1 MARPKLPIRWN
12 KEMSAARVK
21 PGSTRV
27 IPDKR
32 GAERDTESK
41 LAAGE
46 LSPED
51 GCVVRQNAGLP
62 KCGRCQTCAD
72 QFFFD
77 QVCSEVEGDY
87 ENETKH

>member
-1 MARPKLPIRWN
+1 MARPKLPVRWN

-27 IPDKR
+27 IPEKR
-32 GAERDTESK
+32 AAERDAESRRE
-41 LAAGE
+41 AGE

-51 GCVVRQNAGLP
+51 ACVVRQNAGLP
-62 KCGRCQTCAD
+62 PCGKCQTCAD

>member
-1 MARPKLPIRWN
+1 MSRPRKAVIWN
-12 KEMSAARVK
+12 KEISRERVK

-27 IPDKR
+27 IPDKWA
-32 GAERDTESK
+32 AERDAESK
-41 LAAGE
+41 REAGE

-51 GCVVRQNAGLP
+51 ACIIRQNAGLP
-62 KCGRCQTCAD
+62 SCGKCQTCAD

-87 ENETKH
+87 ESETKH